1 MDHEPTSQTAAALG
15 KAAGGQSASAAPVAP
30 HSDAAPAIRASLDR
44 LIAWLRAHDYAA
56 YDTFDGLSAWYLRP
70 FTLERKFPRQVLQQA
85 VRRFPINLRPLLGI
99 PKRRSTKGQAFIA
112 RGFLRLAAAAAARL
126 PAPGASPSAAGEQ
139 DARAWEADARASLDW
154 LLDHPSRGYSGLCWG
169 NHFDY
174 QSRGFY
180 LPKDAPTVVW
190 TSLIGLAFLDGYRQL
205 GDRRYLDAATSACRH
220 IQQDLQ
226 HTPHGAAVCI
236 NYIVGTVNE
245 VHNANVLGA
254 ALLAETYRETGDG
267 ALRDLARR
275 AAMYTAERQL
285 PDGAWYYGE
294 AANVHWID
302 NFHTAYVLDS
312 LRHYADASGDGS
324 FNPQLERGY
333 HYWKQTFFLP
343 DGTPRYYHYKTL
355 PLDIQCASQAID
367 TLVYFSDRDPEALDL
382 AVRVARW
389 TIANMQDRSGYFYY
403 RRYSRGIVNRTPTLH
418 WGQATM
424 LSALAA
430 LLLALS
436 ANSTPSRL

>member
-1 MDHEPTSQTAAALG
+1 MSESITAAAR
-15 KAAGGQSASAAPVAP
+15 
-30 HSDAAPAIRASLDR
+30 HAAPAAPPTTSSTPFAAQRDAAATQSAPGAGAAPEIRAALDR

-70 FTLERKFPRQVLQQA
+70 LTLERKLPRQMLQQA
-85 VRRFPINLRPLLGI
+85 VRRFPLNIRPLLGI
-99 PKRRSTKGQAFIA
+99 PKGRSTKGQAFIA
-112 RGFLRLAAAAAARL
+112 RGYLRLAAARETAER
-126 PAPGASPSAAGEQ
+126 GAWQAE
-139 DARAWEADARASLDW
+139 ARAALDW

-180 LPKDAPTVVW
+180 LPKGAPTVVW

-205 GDRRYLDAATSACRH
+205 GDRRYLDAAVSACRH
-220 IQQDLQ
+220 IQRDLA
-226 HTPHGAAVCI
+226 HHPHGEAVCI
-236 NYIVGTVNE
+236 NYIVGVE
-245 VHNANVLGA
+245 CQVHNANVLGA
-254 ALLAETYRETGDG
+254 ALLAETYRETGEE

-294 AANVHWID
+294 SESIHWID

-312 LRHYADASGDGS
+312 LRHYADATGDAS

-343 DGTPRYYHYKTL
+343 DGTPRYYHHKTL

-367 TLVYFSDRDPEALDL
+367 TLVYFSDRDPDALDL
-382 AVRVARW
+382 ALRVARW

-403 RRYSRGIVNRTPTLH
+403 RRYSRRVVNRTPTLH

-424 LSALAA
+424 VSALAA
-430 LLLALS
+430 LNLALLTGP
-436 ANSTPSRL
+436 ARP

>member
-1 MDHEPTSQTAAALG
+1 MTENTETTMRPAPAAPPPQPSHAAAAATQ
-15 KAAGGQSASAAPVAP
+15 AAGAAAAPE
-30 HSDAAPAIRASLDR
+30 IRAALDR

-70 FTLERKFPRQVLQQA
+70 FTFQRKLPQQILQQA
-85 VRRFPINLRPLLGI
+85 VRRFPLNIRPILGI

-112 RGFLRLAAAAAARL
+112 RGYLRLAAAAREAAERE
-126 PAPGASPSAAGEQ
+126 AWESE
-139 DARAWEADARASLDW
+139 ARAALDW
-154 LLDHPSRGYSGLCWG
+154 LLEHPSRGYSGLCWG

-180 LPKDAPTVVW
+180 LPKGAPTVVW
-190 TSLIGLAFLDGYRQL
+190 TSLIGMAFLDGYRRL
-205 GDRRYLDAATSACRH
+205 GDRRYLDAAVSACRH
-220 IQQDLQ
+220 IQLDLAR
-226 HTPHGAAVCI
+226 HPHGEAVCI
-236 NYIVGTVNE
+236 NYIVGTE
-245 VHNANVLGA
+245 CQVHNANVLGA
-254 ALLAETYRETGDG
+254 ALLAETYRETGEE

-294 AANVHWID
+294 AEIVHWID
-302 NFHTAYVLDS
+302 SFHTAYVLDS
-312 LRHYADASGDGS
+312 LRHYADATGDPT
-324 FNPQLERGY
+324 FAPQLERGY
-333 HYWKQTFFLP
+333 AYWKQTFFLP
-343 DGTPRYYHYKTL
+343 DGTPRYYHNKTL

-367 TLVYFSDRDPEALDL
+367 TLVYFSDRDPEALEL
-382 AVRVARW
+382 ALRVARW

-403 RRYSRGIVNRTPTLH
+403 RRYSRRIVNRTPTLH

-430 LLLALS
+430 LYLALLDGS
-436 ANSTPSRL
+436 AKP